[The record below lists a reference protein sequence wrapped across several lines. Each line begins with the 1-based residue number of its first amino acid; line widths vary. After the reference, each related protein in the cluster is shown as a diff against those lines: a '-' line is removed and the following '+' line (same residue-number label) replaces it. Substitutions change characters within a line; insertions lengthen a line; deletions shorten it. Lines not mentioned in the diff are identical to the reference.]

1 MPSLI
6 RTLRSVQRVGLR
18 EWWRQMQ
25 YIGDA
30 KSGTFVGKDQ
40 CVLRVSQLLTCFMI
54 SARFGNRYFEN
65 VNPQEE
71 VPGEFCW
78 HIFGFPSYERTY
90 TTAVL

>member
-1 MPSLI
+1 
-6 RTLRSVQRVGLR
+6 
-18 EWWRQMQ
+18 MQ

-71 VPGEFCW
+71 VPGEFC
-78 HIFGFPSYERTY
+78 
-90 TTAVL
+90 